1 MSRQLNFLDSLSA
14 TSSPASASGATPS
27 GAPAGPTTAP
37 SGPAPARASLSAR
50 QAAELGLTTS
60 GTFGLSGTGSS
71 ASVALQSSLG
81 SRLRR
86 LTASRGSTLYLLT
99 WKERITPSGL
109 LISALRASE
118 RPTSANGSGSWPTP
132 QARDWKGADLA
143 GVHDRGTKGPP
154 LNEVVRM
161 ASWPTPVGED
171 AESSRPSNRRIAAG
185 KIDTLTFAS
194 EMAGWPTP
202 VAKDDNK
209 TPEAHLAMKQRM
221 GERDGTGANRTAITS
236 LQVMS
241 KMAGWTSPKVSD
253 ETTEALESRQ
263 AREARHQAEGKTK
276 GIGGLPLPT
285 QAQLSGW
292 PTPVVND
299 EKGSQYA
306 YSQGNHDK
314 PVLKLPGAA
323 MQAGWPTP
331 NTPSG
336 GRSMSIEKMD
346 PTGRT
351 EDGRKHTAS
360 LEHAVKFATGPAR
373 LTASGELL
381 TGSAAGMASGG
392 QLAPSHSRWLMGLP
406 MAWDLCAIKAW
417 RNLKRK

>member
-14 TSSPASASGATPS
+14 ISSRASASGPTRFAR
-27 GAPAGPTTAP
+27 PAGQTTAP

-50 QAAELGLTTS
+50 RALALGLTTS

-71 ASVALQSSLG
+71 QSVALQSSLG
-81 SRLRR
+81 SRLRA
-86 LTASRGSTLYLLT
+86 LTASAGSTLYLLT

-118 RPTSANGSGSWPTP
+118 RPTSANASGSWPTP
-132 QARDWKGADLA
+132 TTRDWKDGSYQPNVPENALL
-143 GVHDRGTKGPP
+143 GRVVHQ
-154 LNEVVRM
+154 
-161 ASWPTPVGED
+161 
-171 AESSRPSNRRIAAG
+171 
-185 KIDTLTFAS
+185 
-194 EMAGWPTP
+194 AGWPTP

-241 KMAGWTSPKVSD
+241 KIAGWPTPTVGN
-253 ETTEALESRQ
+253 
-263 AREARHQAEGKTK
+263 AEGSQSSEGMSATGRTPDGRKNAVS
-276 GIGGLPLPT
+276 LNHVS
-285 QAQLSGW
+285 QMAAGW

-323 MQAGWPTP
+323 AQAGWPTP
-331 NTPSG
+331 RVSAD
-336 GRSMSIEKMD
+336 RSSARTMD
-346 PTGRT
+346 RQDSMAAPGIGQVAEMAAGMIPR
-351 EDGRKHTAS
+351 E
-360 LEHAVKFATGPAR
+360 LENCRPETLARMGLDQPWPGPAR
-373 LTASGELL
+373 LTASGEIV
-381 TGSAAGMASGG
+381 TGSSAGMESGG
-392 QLAPSHSRWLMGLP
+392 QLNPAHSRWLQGLP
-406 MAWDLCAIKAW
+406 PAWDDCAVTAM
-417 RNLKRK
+417 RSMPKRRAPSSKP